1 MTGNNSVTATLT
13 FLGGASEVGRV
24 GVLLEGNAGRLLLD
38 YGIQPDDP
46 PRYPSPAPDVDALLL
61 THAHL
66 DHCGLAPDVAQRG
79 TPIISTPAT
88 RDLAA
93 RIAEDTLHVAEIEGY
108 PAPFPKTAIGEL
120 LQQHRSLV
128 PGRSAFHG
136 GFEFSIHNA
145 GHIPGAAMFHFP
157 ELDFLFTGD
166 LHTVDTGLTRA
177 AQPVKCHT
185 LAIES
190 TYSGRDHPEREEV
203 VDALLSA
210 IDATV
215 TRGGR
220 VILPAF
226 GLGRSQELLMLLAGQ
241 GYEVWLDGMGRDIAR
256 ILQKHPGALRNVG
269 GLHRAL
275 KQTHF
280 VRHWRM
286 REQALRGDVI
296 VTTAGMLSGGPVMH
310 YMQELRHDDKSA
322 LFLTGFQV
330 PGTNGHHLLETG
342 KMRLERDPESPAFR
356 LECEVAQFALSG
368 HAGHT
373 QLLEFIRGCDPERV
387 ILYHG
392 DNRQPLADDLDCEV
406 ILPTEG
412 NPIQLSSSS

>member
-1 MTGNNSVTATLT
+1 MAATLT

-24 GVLLEGNAGRLLLD
+24 GVLLEGDAGRLLLD

-46 PRYPSPAPDVDALLL
+46 PRFPAPAPDIDALLL

-66 DHCGLAPDVAQRG
+66 DHCGLAPEVANRG
-79 TPIISTPAT
+79 TPIVSTPAT
-88 RDLAA
+88 RDLAV
-93 RIAEDTLHVAEIEGY
+93 RMAEDTLRVSESEGY
-108 PAPFPKTAIGEL
+108 PAPFPKAAIGEL
-120 LQQHRSLV
+120 LRQHRSLV

-136 GFEFSIHNA
+136 GFEFNIRNA
-145 GHIPGAAMFHFP
+145 GHIPGAGMFHFP

-177 AQPVKCHT
+177 AQPMKCRT

-190 TYSGRDHPEREEV
+190 TYSGREHPEREEV
-203 VDALLSA
+203 IDDLLSA
-210 IDATV
+210 IDAIV
-215 TRGGR
+215 SRGGR

-269 GLHRAL
+269 GLNHAL
-275 KQTHF
+275 KQTRF

-286 REQALRGDVI
+286 REQALHGDVI

-310 YMQELRHDDKSA
+310 YMQELRHDEKSA

-330 PGTNGHHLLETG
+330 PGTNGHQLLETG
-342 KMRLERDPESPAFR
+342 RMRMERDPESPAFR
-356 LECEVAQFALSG
+356 LDCEVAQFALSG

-392 DNRQPLADDLDCEV
+392 DDRQPLADDLDCEV
-406 ILPTEG
+406 ILPAEG
-412 NPIQLSSSS
+412 EPLQLSSSS